1 MNGNAVMKAGWVGVG
16 NMGRPMIEKIID
28 AGHDLTLYDTDP
40 GAYDRLDDRLFTRV
54 ESPRAV
60 ADACKIVFFCLP
72 SLLALRTAVMGQD
85 GILSGRLEEH
95 TSELQSLMRI
105 SYAVFC
111 QK

>member
-72 SLLALRTAVMGQD
+72 SLPAIRTAGMGPA
-85 GILSGRLEEH
+85 GITPGSRREIVPNTPTHG
-95 TSELQSLMRI
+95 T
-105 SYAVFC
+105 AGVG
-111 QK
+111 